1 MMEFSL
7 WKQIKKKLRRNK
19 RPLLTLGSLLIAM
32 LILANHVQA
41 APILMKMKSDLGE
54 EAPDAPVR
62 SVIELL
68 ASETGPFTLKLRKV
82 YLCGE
87 EQQTLGSKTSIEVI
101 AMMRENP
108 GWTATLNQDGE
119 VVLEQLVDDL
129 SEHCKGRAYFS
140 LDKTGKLSLFDGP
153 PKKEK
158 VLRTFFQLDIEY
170 MESSL
175 PKERVEQLSNGIR
188 ISDKDEYNSVL
199 STFSD
204 FALERSEKVMSP
216 S

>member
-1 MMEFSL
+1 MEFSL
-7 WKQIKKKLRRNK
+7 WKQLKKKLRRNK

-32 LILANHVQA
+32 LVFANHAQA
-41 APILMKMKSDLGE
+41 APILNNMRSDLDE
-54 EAPDAPVR
+54 EAPAAPVR

-68 ASETGPFTLKLRKV
+68 ATETGPFNVQLRKV

-87 EQQTLGSKTSIEVI
+87 EQQTLGSKTSTEVI
-101 AMMRENP
+101 AIMRDHP
-108 GWTATLNQDGE
+108 GWTAMLNQEGE

-158 VLRTFFQLDIEY
+158 VLRTFFQIDIEY

-175 PKERVEQLSNGIR
+175 PKERLEQLSNGIR

-204 FALERSEKVMSP
+204 FAVERSKKVMSP